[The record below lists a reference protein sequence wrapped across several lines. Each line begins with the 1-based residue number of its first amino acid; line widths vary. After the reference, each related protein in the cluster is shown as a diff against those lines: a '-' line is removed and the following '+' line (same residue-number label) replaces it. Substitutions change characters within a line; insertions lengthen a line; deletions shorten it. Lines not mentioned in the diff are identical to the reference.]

1 MNGTKNDIMLT
12 EEYVT
17 DLTEQNADAES
28 ETVPKELLPV
38 DEPPIRDSAPPIN
51 TSEGSESK
59 AETKRS
65 PGALGMFFCLVFLA
79 VMAGLA
85 IRAKGGITK
94 NEIQNVLVSEVFG
107 AGAVV
112 TEAVPPAEKGDQSVP
127 LEENGTDGTETPEEA
142 PNETYPIVPYDLSAG
157 GDRLF
162 DLSNETAYSPD
173 AEKLLSASLATPTVD
188 AIGEEYG
195 EGAPSVLI
203 IHTHGTESYSPEG
216 ADSYSPDGDFRCE
229 NGDGSVIAVGNVM
242 AEVFES
248 AGIGT
253 VHLTEMFDLGSYKDS
268 YSRASAAIRETKEK
282 YPSISY
288 VFDIHRDSVIKTDL
302 SAVKTSAA
310 TESGLD
316 MAQVMIV
323 VGTDE
328 GGADHPTWENNL
340 TLALKVQEAMYS
352 ENEGL
357 PRRINLRHAAFN
369 QGLSSGALL
378 FEVGTYGNTLA
389 EAKRGA
395 VGCAAAISKVIS
407 GGKIRIDAEKMIKEL
422 VG

>member
-17 DLTEQNADAES
+17 DLTEEKASAES
-28 ETVPKELLPV
+28 EPISDELLPA
-38 DEPPIRDSAPPIN
+38 DEVPICDPATPIGAQEN
-51 TSEGSESK
+51 DESK
-59 AETKRS
+59 TETKRS
-65 PGALGMFFCLVFLA
+65 PGALGMFFCIVFLA
-79 VMAGLA
+79 VLAGLA
-85 IRAKGGITK
+85 IQAKDGITK
-94 NEIQNVLVSEVFG
+94 NKMQNVLVSEVFG
-107 AGAVV
+107 AGATV
-112 TEAVPPAEKGDQSVP
+112 TETEPPAEDVGQSVP
-127 LEENGTDGTETPEEA
+127 LEETGTDTVTAEEE
-142 PNETYPIVPYDLSAG
+142 PKETYPIVPYDLSAG

-162 DLSNETAYSPD
+162 DLNNETSYSPD
-173 AEKLLSASLATPTVD
+173 CEKLLTASLATPTVD
-188 AIGEEYG
+188 RIKEEYG
-195 EGAPSVLI
+195 EGAPAVLI

-216 ADSYSPDGDFRCE
+216 ADFYSPEGDFRCE
-229 NGDGSVIAVGNVM
+229 NEDESVIAVGKVM
-242 AEVFES
+242 AKVFES
-248 AGIGT
+248 AGIET

-282 YPSISY
+282 YPSIAY
-288 VFDIHRDSVIKTDL
+288 VFDVHRDSVIKTDL

-340 TLALKVQEAMYS
+340 TLALKIQKAMYS

-378 FEVGTYGNTLA
+378 FEVGTYGNTLT
-389 EAKRGA
+389 EAKRSA
-395 VGCAAAISKVIS
+395 IGCAAAVSEVIS
-407 GGKIRIDAEKMIKEL
+407 GGKVRIDTEKMIKEL

>member
-17 DLTEQNADAES
+17 DLTEQKADAECEILPS
-28 ETVPKELLPV
+28 ELLPV
-38 DEPPIRDSAPPIN
+38 DEPPICDPVQTIGTPEDN
-51 TSEGSESK
+51 ESK
-59 AETKRS
+59 TESKRS
-65 PGALGMFFCLVFLA
+65 PGALGMFFCTVFLA
-79 VMAGLA
+79 VLAGLA
-85 IRAKGGITK
+85 IQAKSGITK
-94 NEIQNVLVSEVFG
+94 NEMQNVLVSEVFG
-107 AGAVV
+107 AGATV
-112 TEAVPPAEKGDQSVP
+112 TEISPPAEDDGQSIP
-127 LEENGTDGTETPEEA
+127 LEENGTDGTVTAEEE
-142 PNETYPIVPYDLSAG
+142 PKETYPIVPYDLSAG

-162 DLSNETAYSPD
+162 DLNNETAYSPNC
-173 AEKLLSASLATPTVD
+173 EKLLSASLATPTVD
-188 AIGEEYG
+188 RIKEEYG
-195 EGAPSVLI
+195 EWAPAVLI

-216 ADSYSPDGDFRCE
+216 ADHYSPEGDFRCE
-229 NGDGSVIAVGNVM
+229 IGDESVIAVGNVM
-242 AEVFES
+242 AEVFEN

-268 YSRASAAIRETKEK
+268 YSKTSAAIREAKEK
-282 YPSISY
+282 YPSIAY
-288 VFDIHRDSVIKTDL
+288 VFDIHRDSVIKGDL
-302 SAVKTSAA
+302 SAVKTSAT

-340 TLALKVQEAMYS
+340 TLALKIQEAMYS
-352 ENEGL
+352 GNEGL

-378 FEVGTYGNTLA
+378 FEMGTYGNTLV

-395 VGCAAAISKVIS
+395 VGCAAAITKVIS
-407 GGKIRIDAEKMIKEL
+407 GGKDLIDTEKMIKEL